1 MSWQSV
7 INSISESVPVMNKV
21 CVVIPIYSKT
31 MSLEEEISLKRCSE
45 IFSDIDVYFLQPQD
59 VKFDKYYCT
68 IPTAKVIGF
77 PQKFFT
83 STASYNRLILSE
95 HFYSKFIKY
104 EYILIYQLDALVLT
118 NELNRFCNLNYD
130 YIGAPWN
137 KLVGTYIYEEN
148 NYSVSVGNGGFS
160 LRKVE
165 SCRMIVKKYHDL
177 AEKWKLNEDV
187 FFAHIGKLHPEEFKI
202 APISVASS
210 FSLETNAEIFLRIN
224 GGKIPFGCHKW
235 QLYCGN
241 YYKEIF
247 PVIGIKLPESYK
259 FRNDDRVFFLN
270 YLFSKALDKL
280 VGSNILPV
288 DTINNNLYIW
298 GFGNNGKLIYER
310 LLLRG
315 VKVNGIY
322 DRNRSGEVV
331 GNITIGTIEQHDI
344 SKGVVLISSDKYEN
358 DMCAELET
366 RGFCRKINYY
376 TLADVVLSLN
386 DLSNLTDDWY
396 YGYKVL

>member
-1 MSWQSV
+1 MKKV
-7 INSISESVPVMNKV
+7 AIIVPHHKNEFSENEM
-21 CVVIPIYSKT
+21 
-31 MSLEEEISLKRCSE
+31 ISLKQLDSILGNYPIFLVVPERLRGKISLFKWKNIFVSDCSFGSIE
-45 IFSDIDVYFLQPQD
+45 R
-59 VKFDKYYCT
+59 
-68 IPTAKVIGF
+68 
-77 PQKFFT
+77 
-83 STASYNRLILSE
+83 YNRTFLSPWLYE
-95 HFYSKFIKY
+95 LFDDY
-104 EYILIYQLDALVLT
+104 EYMLIYHTDSLVFSNCLI
-118 NELNRFCNLNYD
+118 EYCSLGYD

-137 KLVGTYIYEEN
+137 KLNGTYVYN
-148 NYSVSVGNGGFS
+148 GKKYSVPVGNGGFT

-165 SCRMIVKKYHDL
+165 SCIKIITKYRDM
-177 AEKWKLNEDV
+177 ADKWTLNEDV
-187 FFAHIGKLHPEEFKI
+187 FFAHIGLMHAEEFRI

-210 FSLETNAEIFLRIN
+210 FSLETNADIFLRIN
-224 GGKIPFGCHKW
+224 GGKMPFGCHKW
-235 QLYCGN
+235 QLYCGD

-247 PVIGIKLPESYK
+247 SVIGIKLPESYE
-259 FRNDDRVFFLN
+259 FRNDDRVFFSN

-280 VGSNILPV
+280 ESNDILPV

-315 VKVNGIY
+315 IKVNGIY

-386 DLSNLTDDWY
+386 DISNLTDDWY